1 MIRRSLRSFLP
12 FVTMIAAAGALG
24 AGCSAAPDAGD
35 DAFDAVDSS
44 ELSAASGIVA
54 PTAASYV
61 SAVSSYASIT
71 DHKSLVKLAGR
82 VYTFLKINRSGAFSE
97 VILDDAG
104 AVVPA
109 TTYDALRTKSLG
121 DSKFHPGLASLAN
134 VAPTSVV
141 LVNVILNGAQLAIV
155 PKPEVTSNID
165 ATLAELATQHA
176 TNVARQ
182 KIVKAGVVA
191 QAGISAS
198 EIVRDEAGTPFLTL
212 KTTKARLDALSA
224 SPAIRAFLP
233 VDDAGRMDLATQMG
247 IANADDVQALGVK
260 GAGVK
265 VAVFEGCPDSTAQ
278 LSIAASYTASIG
290 TACSASQHARHTTG
304 IIKNT
309 SAVAGFAPSTSMYSA
324 DSTDLAALTWAIDTQ
339 RVNVINQSFHRA
351 AEIGDGLQ
359 NDDFYKDYKVLHYP
373 WPTISHAA
381 GNWCPSGSSCFEGG
395 TSALSE
401 FVNHKGYNTISVG
414 NHNDTA
420 AAMSAS
426 SVFVNPSSAHN
437 DRELP
442 EIAANGENVTAVG
455 LTMSGTSMASPA
467 VVGSIALLQS
477 AQSVLKIWP
486 EGNRALL
493 FAGALR
499 NVGSHPGVTS
509 TGAAVSTANGRWF
522 ADLSAGRDGY
532 DGAGAL
538 DVLESYRIAQ
548 SRYNAA
554 VVTNRGWDIGTMTAA
569 SFNASNVFTKTYTF
583 KAPVGA
589 TQARVALAWNSTATV
604 TDTGA
609 TDLYNSALGMDL
621 DVRVY
626 DAFGT
631 QVARSSS
638 WDNSYEVVDFVP
650 KAGQTY
656 TVKVNRFSTKPG
668 AWTWYGIAF
677 TAI

>member
-1 MIRRSLRSFLP
+1 
-12 FVTMIAAAGALG
+12 MIAAAGALG
-24 AGCSAAPDAGD
+24 AGCSAAPESGD
-35 DAFDAVDSS
+35 DALDSS

-54 PTAASYV
+54 PTAASYTR
-61 SAVSSYASIT
+61 ALASYAAVT
-71 DHKSLVKLAGR
+71 DHKSLVKTSGR
-82 VYTFLKINRSGAFSE
+82 VYTFLKVNRSGEFSE
-97 VILDDAG
+97 VILDELG
-104 AVVPA
+104 TVVPA
-109 TTYDALRTKSLG
+109 TTYDALRAKALG
-121 DSKFHPGLASLAN
+121 ASKFHPGLAY
-134 VAPTSVV
+134 VATTAPSSVV
-141 LVNVILNGAQLAIV
+141 TVNVMLNGAQLAIL
-155 PKPEVTSNID
+155 PKPEITSNVD

-176 TNVARQ
+176 ANVGRQ
-182 KIVKAGVVA
+182 KIVKAGVVS
-191 QAGISAS
+191 QSGILST
-198 EIVRDEAGTPFLTL
+198 EVVRDEAGTPFLTI
-212 KTTKARLDALSA
+212 KTTKARLDVLAA
-224 SPAIRAFLP
+224 NAAIRAFLP

-247 IANADDVQALGVK
+247 IANADDVQAFGPK
-260 GAGVK
+260 GGGVK
-265 VAVFEGCPDSTAQ
+265 VAVFEGCPDNTAQ
-278 LSIAASYTASIG
+278 LSIAGSYSASAGI
-290 TACSASQHARHTTG
+290 ACSSSQHARHTTG

-309 SAVAGFAPSTSMYSA
+309 SAVPGFAPNATMYSA
-324 DSTDLAALTWAIDTQ
+324 DSTALAALTWAIDTQ
-339 RVNVINQSFHRA
+339 RVSVVNQSFHRG

-381 GNWCPSGSSCFEGG
+381 GNWCPSGSPCFEGG
-395 TSALSE
+395 TSALNE

-420 AAMSAS
+420 TVMSGS
-426 SVFVNPSSAHN
+426 SVFVNPTSAHN

-442 EIAANGENVTAVG
+442 EIAANGDSVTAVG
-455 LTMSGTSMASPA
+455 LVMSGTSMASPA
-467 VVGSIALLQS
+467 VVGSVALLQS

-499 NVGSHPGVTS
+499 NIGSHPGVTS

-522 ADLSAGRDGY
+522 ADLSASRDGY

-538 DVLESYRIAQ
+538 DALESYRIAQ
-548 SRYNAA
+548 SRYNAGIL
-554 VVTNRGWDIGTMTAA
+554 TNRGWDIGTMTAA
-569 SFNASNVFTKTYTF
+569 SFGPTNVFSKTYTF

-604 TDTGA
+604 TDAGA
-609 TDLYNSALGMDL
+609 TDLYASALGMDL

-631 QVARSSS
+631 QVARSTS

-650 KAGQTY
+650 KSGQTY
-656 TVKVNRFSTKPG
+656 TVKVNRFSTKAG